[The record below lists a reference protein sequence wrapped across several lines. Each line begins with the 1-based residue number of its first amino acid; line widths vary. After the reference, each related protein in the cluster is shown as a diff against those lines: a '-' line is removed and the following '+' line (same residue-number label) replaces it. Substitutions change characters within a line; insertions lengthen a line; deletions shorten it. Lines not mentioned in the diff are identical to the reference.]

1 MTANCRVLI
10 ADAESIAKRLDQQA
24 VVILGVERDGT
35 VTIVT
40 YGETKW
46 KCRVIGD
53 WAKGLRKQAISVCP
67 FQTAF
72 GWGNNGK
79 PKRLPTVDLLMLG
92 SAGAGYVEHNT
103 AKDAESA

>member
-1 MTANCRVLI
+1 MIEDHRIVI
-10 ADAESIAKRLDQQA
+10 RDAEEIAKRLDQQA
-24 VVILGVERDGT
+24 VVIIAVERDGT

-53 WAKGLRKQAISVCP
+53 WAKGLWKQAISKCP

-72 GWGNNGK
+72 GWGNGGK
-79 PKRLPTVDLLMLG
+79 PKKFATADLLMLG
-92 SAGAGYVEHNT
+92 SHGAGYVEHNT
-103 AKDAESA
+103 AKNAEDA